1 MINDNNHTYSVNRR
15 SIFVPSML
23 KINNIVKPISL
34 STFKVGLILAFFIIG
49 FSSKAQI
56 KLKLINEEDSSILTY
71 APIKWTLIRTGQTLF
86 SVTNEEGEIK
96 IYSQGSDVAILIT
109 YLGFEIKKDTITKD
123 GDYTIKLKV
132 DLKYLPEAVVT
143 DQYAATSPDKSIN
156 KVIVIDEKKIRSMAA
171 NNLNDLL
178 TNQLNVKLAQ
188 DNLLGSNM
196 TLMGISGQNV
206 KILIDGVPII
216 GRQNGNIDLSQIN
229 LNDIERIEIIEGPL
243 SVAYGTNALAGA
255 INIITKKKQLNKVTI
270 NAVSYY
276 ESAGRYNN
284 SVNIGLRKSNGV
296 YHISAGRNYFD
307 GWSAKDY
314 VRFQE
319 WKPKEQYFGR
329 VQYLRKIGLFD
340 LNIKSELFN
349 ERLINKGV
357 PRAPYMETA
366 FDEYYKTRRWDNS
379 VTATSKLP
387 HNRYLNLIV
396 AYNIYHRTKNRYL
409 FNRVTLDKNLVPE
422 ANEQDT
428 SKFAALVLRGT
439 FTKSMMN
446 ARLNYQIGY
455 DINSETGTGKKLQ
468 NKSITIS
475 DYASFLS
482 MEISPKT
489 GWQIKPGIRYSYN
502 TSYKTIPLPSIN
514 IKWSAAKS
522 LTFRSSYARGFR
534 APDLKELYLFF
545 VDVNHNITGNPNLK
559 PEKSHNFQL
568 SVVKKII
575 KKTMWFQPEMAV
587 FFNTIE
593 GRIVLANIKDASYTY
608 SNLEHFKALTTN
620 LGCGYK
626 IKAVAGNIGFSNTT
640 ASSAN
645 NGFSNPFSSYEI
657 TNNTSYFHKK
667 TGINASLFIK
677 INSKAINFVT
687 NELGEL
693 LKSTTPGY
701 TWADLTFSKP
711 FFNEKWVVGLGIKN
725 MLNVTTLT
733 ANGSTGGVH
742 SGNGNSLQLGMGR
755 IYFLKLDYN
764 FIKK

>member
-1 MINDNNHTYSVNRR
+1 M
-15 SIFVPSML
+15 
-23 KINNIVKPISL
+23 
-34 STFKVGLILAFFIIG
+34 
-49 FSSKAQI
+49 
-56 KLKLINEEDSSILTY
+56 NEEDSSILTY
-71 APIKWTLIRTGQTLF
+71 APIKWTLLKTGQTLF
-86 SVTNEEGEIK
+86 SVTNEQGEIK
-96 IYSQGSDVAILIT
+96 IYSQGSDVAILIS
-109 YLGFEIKKDTITKD
+109 YLGFEIKKDTISKD
-123 GDYTIKLKV
+123 GNYTIKLKV

-307 GWSAKDY
+307 GWSATDY

-329 VQYLRKIGLFD
+329 IQYLRKIGLFD

-387 HNRYLNLIV
+387 HNRYINLIV
-396 AYNIYHRTKNRYL
+396 AYNVYHRTKNRYL
-409 FNRVTLDKNLVPE
+409 FNRVTLDKSLVPE

-428 SKFAALVLRGT
+428 TKFTALVLRGT
-439 FTKSMMN
+439 FTKSLMN

-455 DINSETGTGKKLQ
+455 DINSETGTGKKLK
-468 NKSITIS
+468 NNSITIS

-482 MEISPKT
+482 MEISPKL
-489 GWQIKPGIRYSYN
+489 GWQIKPGLRYSYN

-514 IKWSAAKS
+514 IKWASQKS

-559 PEKSHNFQL
+559 PEKSHNFQI

-575 KKTMWFQPEMAV
+575 RKNIWFQPEAAM
-587 FFNTIE
+587 FYNMITS
-593 GRIVLANIKDASYTY
+593 RIVLANIKGASYTY
-608 SNLEHFKALTTN
+608 SNLDHFKALTTN
-620 LGCGYK
+620 VGCGYK

-640 ASSAN
+640 ASSADK
-645 NGFSNPFSSYEI
+645 GFSNPFSSYEI
-657 TNNTSYFHKK
+657 TNNTSYIHKK

-725 MLNVTTLT
+725 ILNVTTLT

-755 IYFLKLDYN
+755 LFFLKLDYN

>member
-1 MINDNNHTYSVNRR
+1 
-15 SIFVPSML
+15 ML
-23 KINNIVKPISL
+23 KINNIVKPISFPI
-34 STFKVGLILAFFIIG
+34 FKVGLILVFFIFG

-56 KLKLINEEDSSILTY
+56 KIKLINEEDSSILTY
-71 APIKWTLIRTGQTLF
+71 APIKWTLIKTGQTLF

-514 IKWSAAKS
+514 IKWAAAKS

-620 LGCGYK
+620 VGCGYK
-626 IKAVAGNIGFSNTT
+626 IKAVAGNIGFSNTI

-657 TNNTSYFHKK
+657 TNNTSYIHKK

>member
-1 MINDNNHTYSVNRR
+1 M
-15 SIFVPSML
+15 
-23 KINNIVKPISL
+23 
-34 STFKVGLILAFFIIG
+34 GLILAFFIFA

-56 KLKLINEEDSSILTY
+56 KIKLMNEEDSSILTY
-71 APIKWTLIRTGQTLF
+71 APIKWTLLKTGQTLF
-86 SVTNEEGEIK
+86 SVTNEQGEIK
-96 IYSQGSDVAILIT
+96 IYSQGSDVAILIS
-109 YLGFEIKKDTITKD
+109 YLGFEIKKDTISKD
-123 GDYTIKLKV
+123 GNYTIKLKV

-307 GWSAKDY
+307 GWSATDY

-329 VQYLRKIGLFD
+329 IQYLRKIGLFD

-387 HNRYLNLIV
+387 HNRYINLIV
-396 AYNIYHRTKNRYL
+396 AYNVYHRTKNRYL
-409 FNRVTLDKNLVPE
+409 FNRVTLDKSLVPE

-428 SKFAALVLRGT
+428 TKFTALVLRGT
-439 FTKSMMN
+439 FTKSLMN

-455 DINSETGTGKKLQ
+455 DINSETGTGKKLK
-468 NKSITIS
+468 NNSITIS

-482 MEISPKT
+482 MEISPKL
-489 GWQIKPGIRYSYN
+489 GWQIKPGLRYSYN

-514 IKWSAAKS
+514 IKWASQKS

-559 PEKSHNFQL
+559 PEKSHNFQI

-575 KKTMWFQPEMAV
+575 RKNIWFQPEAAM
-587 FFNTIE
+587 FYNMITS
-593 GRIVLANIKDASYTY
+593 RIVLANIKGASYTY
-608 SNLEHFKALTTN
+608 SNLDHFKALTTN
-620 LGCGYK
+620 VGCGYK

-640 ASSAN
+640 ASSADK
-645 NGFSNPFSSYEI
+645 GFSNPFSSYEI
-657 TNNTSYFHKK
+657 TNNTSYIHKK

-725 MLNVTTLT
+725 ILNVTTLT

-755 IYFLKLDYN
+755 LFFLKLDYN